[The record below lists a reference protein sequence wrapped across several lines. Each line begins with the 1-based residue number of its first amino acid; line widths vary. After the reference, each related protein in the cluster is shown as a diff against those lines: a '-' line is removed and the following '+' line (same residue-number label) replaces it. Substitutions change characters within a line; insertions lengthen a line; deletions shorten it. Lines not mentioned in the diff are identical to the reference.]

1 MKEKREFD
9 MLENADD
16 RTVELLSGVPVLTDE
31 EKKRMLTMSK
41 NKLDRMNRENNISMN
56 NEGAEVSGVERYN
69 RPKWQT
75 FASVAACFVLVGGIA
90 GTVMLLG
97 RNGKDSTKKD
107 NTAVEVQTTTDAA
120 VTTIAPVATD
130 AILTIP
136 VTTAPVTTE
145 PDNIVPELTEEE
157 LVKIASEGIR
167 DEFYI
172 DDILT
177 GFSVDIDENDKIGY
191 GVFSVDSGDS
201 GEIPFY
207 RVIDSRFESI
217 DDIRA
222 LAADYLT
229 DPLITDRFADIFGI
243 SPLFIE
249 KDGKLY
255 TSQSMYLPATVE
267 FISDPVITGYD
278 GTTFYATATVDTGR
292 GTDGDVCTL
301 CYQFAF
307 VDGKWK
313 VCGLDV
319 VDSNNGT
326 DSETETEL
334 PNADLAIDI
343 LEDLRVLDCLRAGCG
358 AEVEEDISETI
369 VTGEGFEYKYYK
381 VSDDFASE
389 NFKNSIEDIKSW
401 VDRVVTG
408 EAYESFKSIY
418 TENEQGY
425 LAMFKEIDGELY
437 YLYGLS
443 ETNFRCFGEPKIKN
457 VQNGSFD
464 ILVKCY
470 CNDDM
475 IQNLTV
481 NVVKNG
487 YGWKI
492 NKCVLDESTL
502 RPATEEEIIEYENS
516 VY

>member
-1 MKEKREFD
+1 MKEKREFN

-31 EKKRMLTMSK
+31 EKKRMLAMSK
-41 NKLDRMNRENNISMN
+41 KKLDNMNRENNISMN
-56 NEGAEVSGVERYN
+56 KEGAEVSGVERYN

-120 VTTIAPVATD
+120 VTTTAPVATD

-145 PDNIVPELTEEE
+145 PDNFVPELTEEE
-157 LVKIASEGIR
+157 LVAAALGGFGDYFLIEDIANGVGVEVDAADKFTDTRYTDYPDEGDSVYYCR
-167 DEFYI
+167 VSDTRFSCI
-172 DDILT
+172 DD
-177 GFSVDIDENDKIGY
+177 VK
-191 GVFSVDSGDS
+191 
-201 GEIPFY
+201 
-207 RVIDSRFESI
+207 
-217 DDIRA
+217 A
-222 LAADYLT
+222 LMTEYLT
-229 DPLITDRFADIFGI
+229 DPILTDHMSSVFDTAG
-243 SPLFIE
+243 SPSVYIE
-249 KDGKLY
+249 RDGKLY
-255 TSQSMYLPATVE
+255 LLYGDTTVGRTIN
-267 FISDPVITGYD
+267 ISSRPVVSGYD
-278 GTTFYATATVDTGR
+278 GTTFYADATADM
-292 GTDGDVCTL
+292 DGSIYNVKA
-301 CYQFAF
+301 QFAF

-313 VCGLDV
+313 VSGFEV

-343 LEDLRVLDCLRAGCG
+343 LEDLRVLDGLRAGGG

-369 VTGEGFEYKYYK
+369 VTGEGFEYVYYK

-408 EAYESFKSIY
+408 EAYESFKYIY
-418 TENEQGY
+418 TDNEQGY

-437 YLYGLS
+437 YLYGCS
-443 ETNFRCFGEPKIKN
+443 ETIFRWFGEPQIKN

-502 RPATEEEIIEYENS
+502 RPATEEEIMEYN
-516 VY
+516 Y

>member
-97 RNGKDSTKKD
+97 RNGKDSSKKE
-107 NTAVEVQTTTDAA
+107 NIATVVPFTETSTECTTE
-120 VTTIAPVATD
+120 IM
-130 AILTIP
+130 TIP
-136 VTTAPVTTE
+136 VTTVPEATESETT
-145 PDNIVPELTEEE
+145 PELTEEE
-157 LVKIASEGIR
+157 LVKIASEGIK
-167 DEFYI
+167 DYFYI

-177 GFSVDIDENDKIGY
+177 GFSVDIDENDKISY

-217 DDIRA
+217 DDIKA
-222 LAADYLT
+222 LTADYLT
-229 DPLITDRFADIFGI
+229 DPLITVRFADIFGI

-249 KDGKLY
+249 KYGKLY

-301 CYQFAF
+301 RYQFAF

-313 VCGLDV
+313 VSGFEV
-319 VDSNNGT
+319 GDSNNGT
-326 DSETETEL
+326 DSETEGEL

-343 LEDLRVLDCLRAGCG
+343 LEDLRVLDHLGAGSG
-358 AEVEEDISETI
+358 VEVENDISKTI
-369 VTGEGFEYKYYK
+369 VTDEGFEYVYYK

-389 NFKNSIEDIKSW
+389 NFKNAVEDIKSW
-401 VDRVVTG
+401 VDNVATG
-408 EAYESFKSIY
+408 EAREYYKWICDE
-418 TENEQGY
+418 EN
-425 LAMFKEIDGELY
+425 AMFREFDGELY
-437 YLYGLS
+437 YMYGL
-443 ETNFRCFGEPKIKN
+443 TEPIYRWFCEPQIKN

-464 ILVKCY
+464 ISVKSY
-470 CNDDM
+470 CATVVVD
-475 IQNLTV
+475 LTV
-481 NVVKNG
+481 NVVKDG

-492 NKCVLDESTL
+492 NKVV
-502 RPATEEEIIEYENS
+502 EEEMTSLQE
-516 VY
+516 

>member
-1 MKEKREFD
+1 MKEKREFN

-31 EKKRMLTMSK
+31 EKKRMLAMSK
-41 NKLDRMNRENNISMN
+41 KKLDKMNRESNIYMN

-90 GTVMLLG
+90 GTVFALG
-97 RNGKDSTKKD
+97 RNGKDSSKKE
-107 NTAVEVQTTTDAA
+107 NIATVVPTTEASTES
-120 VTTIAPVATD
+120 TTE
-130 AILTIP
+130 ILTIP
-136 VTTAPVTTE
+136 VTTVPATTE

-177 GFSVDIDENDKIGY
+177 GFSVDIDENDKIRY

-217 DDIRA
+217 DDIKA

-267 FISDPVITGYD
+267 FISDPAITGYD

-292 GTDGDVCTL
+292 GTEGDVCTL

-319 VDSNNGT
+319 VDSYNGT
-326 DSETETEL
+326 DSETEAGL

-343 LEDLRVLDCLRAGCG
+343 LEDLRVLDHLGAGSG
-358 AEVEEDISETI
+358 VEVENDISKTI
-369 VTGEGFEYKYYK
+369 VTDEGFEYVYYK

-408 EAYESFKSIY
+408 EAREYYKWICDE
-418 TENEQGY
+418 EN
-425 LAMFKEIDGELY
+425 AMFREFDGDLY
-437 YLYGLS
+437 YMYGLS
-443 ETNFRCFGEPKIKN
+443 ETFYRWFGEPQIKN

-464 ILVKCY
+464 ILVKSY
-470 CNDDM
+470 CTDSMVMD
-475 IQNLTV
+475 LTV
-481 NVVKNG
+481 NVVKDG

-492 NKCVLDESTL
+492 NKVV
-502 RPATEEEIIEYENS
+502 EEEMTRVKE
-516 VY
+516 

>member
-1 MKEKREFD
+1 MKEKREFN

-31 EKKRMLTMSK
+31 EKKRMLAMSK
-41 NKLDRMNRENNISMN
+41 KKLDNMNRENNISMN
-56 NEGAEVSGVERYN
+56 KEGAEVSGVERYN

-120 VTTIAPVATD
+120 VTTTAPVATD

-136 VTTAPVTTE
+136 VTTAPVTTTE

-177 GFSVDIDENDKIGY
+177 GFSVDIDENDKISY

-201 GEIPFY
+201 VEIPFY

-217 DDIRA
+217 DDIKA
-222 LAADYLT
+222 LTADYLT

-292 GTDGDVCTL
+292 GTYGDVCTL
-301 CYQFAF
+301 RYQFAF

-313 VCGLDV
+313 VSGFEV

-343 LEDLRVLDCLRAGCG
+343 LEDLRVLDGLRAGSG
-358 AEVEEDISETI
+358 VEVENDISKTI
-369 VTGEGFEYKYYK
+369 VTDEGFEYVYYK

-401 VDRVVTG
+401 VDNVATG
-408 EAYESFKSIY
+408 EAREYYKWICDE
-418 TENEQGY
+418 EN
-425 LAMFKEIDGELY
+425 AMFREFDGELY
-437 YLYGLS
+437 YLYGCS
-443 ETNFRCFGEPKIKN
+443 ETIFRWFGEPKIKN

-502 RPATEEEIIEYENS
+502 RPATEEEIMEYN
-516 VY
+516 Y

>member
-1 MKEKREFD
+1 MKEKREFN

-31 EKKRMLTMSK
+31 EKKRMLAMSK
-41 NKLDRMNRENNISMN
+41 KKLDNMNRENNISMN
-56 NEGAEVSGVERYN
+56 KEGAEVSGVERYN

-107 NTAVEVQTTTDAA
+107 NTAVEVQTTIDAA
-120 VTTIAPVATD
+120 VTTTAPVATD

-157 LVKIASEGIR
+157 LVAAALGGFGDYFLIEDIANGVGVEVDAADKFTDTRYTDYPDEGDSVYYCR
-167 DEFYI
+167 VSDTRFSCI
-172 DDILT
+172 DD
-177 GFSVDIDENDKIGY
+177 VK
-191 GVFSVDSGDS
+191 
-201 GEIPFY
+201 
-207 RVIDSRFESI
+207 
-217 DDIRA
+217 A
-222 LAADYLT
+222 LMTEYLT
-229 DPLITDRFADIFGI
+229 DPILTDHMSSVFDTAG
-243 SPLFIE
+243 SPSVYIE
-249 KDGKLY
+249 RDGKLY
-255 TSQSMYLPATVE
+255 LLYGDTTVGRTIN
-267 FISDPVITGYD
+267 ISSRPVVSGYD
-278 GTTFYATATVDTGR
+278 GTTFYADATADM
-292 GTDGDVCTL
+292 DGSIYNVKA
-301 CYQFAF
+301 QFAF

-313 VCGLDV
+313 VSGFEV

-343 LEDLRVLDCLRAGCG
+343 LEDLRVLDGLRAGGG

-418 TENEQGY
+418 TDNEQGY

-437 YLYGLS
+437 YMYGLT
-443 ETNFRCFGEPKIKN
+443 EPIYRWFGEPQIKN

-464 ILVKCY
+464 ISVKSY
-470 CNDDM
+470 CATVVVD
-475 IQNLTV
+475 LTV
-481 NVVKNG
+481 NVVKDG

-492 NKCVLDESTL
+492 NKVV
-502 RPATEEEIIEYENS
+502 EEEMTSLQE
-516 VY
+516 